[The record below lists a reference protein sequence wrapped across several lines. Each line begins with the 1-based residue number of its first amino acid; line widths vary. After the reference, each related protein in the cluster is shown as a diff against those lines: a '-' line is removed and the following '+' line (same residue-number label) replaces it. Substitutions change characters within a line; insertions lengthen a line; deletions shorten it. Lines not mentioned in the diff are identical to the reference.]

1 MPPGDGNANG
11 PSGETPDW
19 SDGLAYEGDSEIA
32 VPEYGDGSERW
43 NRWHYGIYVGVALLL
58 FGVARS
64 SLALMLPGYL
74 LVPIAMYLDSRYLE
88 SVTPRWDADTG
99 LYVIGSLLFPVLVI
113 PMYLYWRREL
123 RIAE

>member
-1 MPPGDGNANG
+1 
-11 PSGETPDW
+11 
-19 SDGLAYEGDSEIA
+19 
-32 VPEYGDGSERW
+32 
-43 NRWHYGIYVGVALLL
+43 
-58 FGVARS
+58 
-64 SLALMLPGYL
+64 MLPGYL